1 MYLTRNIHD
10 FSSLISYRFDG
21 VIYLSHFKGFRASL
35 SLIWR
40 ICLRLFVSICTDPLW
55 FEYFHTM
62 FSKKKS
68 CKCFTHR
75 TLTYLSSTNLLSRIS
90 SQRFPRKKLEKMF
103 FPPKSDFDEFFRCLF
118 FNFQKCFVWIFTL
131 SFFSQKKEIVK
142 MFRSR
147 HSLNNI
153 WSLPGLLSTLFFNLQ
168 SFDFFSTQGFHR
180 KSCENV
186 SFRFGHVTSL
196 TGDCTATDWSASV
209 SKCA

>member
-1 MYLTRNIHD
+1 MFHSPNTDLFELNKFTFTNFFTT
-10 FSSLISYRFDG
+10 FSQKKTWENVFSTKIRL
-21 VIYLSHFKGFRASL
+21 
-35 SLIWR
+35 WR
-40 ICLRLFVSICTDPLW
+40 I
-55 FEYFHTM
+55 
-62 FSKKKS
+62 FS
-68 CKCFTHR
+68 
-75 TLTYLSSTNLLSRIS
+75 L
-90 SQRFPRKKLEKMF
+90 P
-103 FPPKSDFDEFFRCLF
+103 F

-196 TGDCTATDWSASV
+196 TGDCTATDWSEVLQSV
-209 SKCA
+209 SVLRPEQSAMRLLRSHWKAQQILSNANWVIKRFLC